1 MRWLADEN
9 LSGAITRSLFYHR
22 PTLDLVRV
30 QDVGLRTADDI
41 AVLEWAAAQ
50 GRILL
55 THDRATIP
63 DFAFQRVLAR
73 QSMPGVFVVDERVSL
88 RQVID
93 QLLLVEDCSN
103 AEEWHGKVIYLPL

>member
-9 LSGAITRSLFYHR
+9 LSGAITRSLPYHR

-50 GRILL
+50 SRILL
-55 THDRATIP
+55 TDDRATIP

-73 QSMPGVFVVDERVSL
+73 QLMPGVFVVDEHVSL

-93 QLLLVEDCSN
+93 ELLLVEDCST
-103 AEEWHGKVIYLPL
+103 AEEWHGRVIYLPL

>member
-9 LSGAITRSLFYHR
+9 LNGAIIRSLLYRR

-30 QDVGLRTADDI
+30 QDVGLRTVDDAAI
-41 AVLEWAAAQ
+41 LEWAAAQ

-63 DFAFQRVLAR
+63 DFAFQRVVTR
-73 QSMPGVFVVDERVSL
+73 QSMPGVFVVDERISL

-93 QLLLVEDCSN
+93 ELLLVEDCS
-103 AEEWHGKVIYLPL
+103 APEEWQGKVIYLPL